1 MIFMKLFSDKGNP
14 RMRPC
19 FSEEFADDFFEIEE
33 AYARTE
39 ILGGLIS
46 QRIIESRSDFLAS
59 EDS

>member
-1 MIFMKLFSDKGNP
+1 MKYFSDKGTP

-39 ILGGLIS
+39 LAGGSIT
-46 QRIIESRSDFLAS
+46 QRIVESK
-59 EDS
+59 EDLSIGGTV

>member
-1 MIFMKLFSDKGNP
+1 MKYFSDKGTP

-39 ILGGLIS
+39 LAGGPIS
-46 QRIIESRSDFLAS
+46 RRIIESRDDMSVVEKSSL
-59 EDS
+59 